1 MKIIHISDLHFGM
14 HNPMIIESLLEDL
27 NLLKPDV
34 IIISGDLT
42 QRAQP
47 KQYKQL
53 LEFLQHLTMSLLIV
67 PGNHDIPFDNPIGRF
82 LYPFKRYNDYIS
94 AQLEVSFNSKE
105 VNILGVNS
113 ANPYQVKDG
122 RLSQKTLGRIKNH
135 FSSTSKQLNIL
146 FFHHHLKY
154 FSGMHHPLNNAE
166 KFINYLKESPIHI
179 VCTGHLHYANLTL
192 ITKNQGD
199 QCALLHAGSTSCLRT
214 KDGKNSYYSINT
226 SQLKC
231 SIDWRVFVNNAFI
244 SHKIY
249 ELDFNPMA
257 KVDSLR
263 S

>member
-94 AQLEVSFNSKE
+94 AQLEVSFNNKE